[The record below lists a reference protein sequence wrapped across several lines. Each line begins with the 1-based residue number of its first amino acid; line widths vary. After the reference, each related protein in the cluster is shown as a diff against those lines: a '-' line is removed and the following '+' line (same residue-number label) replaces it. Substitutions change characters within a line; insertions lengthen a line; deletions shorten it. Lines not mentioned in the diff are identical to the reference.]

1 MEREDKGRKHVPA
14 SVSFCNSVF
23 FFSGQYLQVKNR
35 SGGGRDRTKTR
46 NFPSLMTFSIQGRLE
61 EEVIFLPSH

>member
-23 FFSGQYLQVKNR
+23 FFPAS
-35 SGGGRDRTKTR
+35 
-46 NFPSLMTFSIQGRLE
+46 TFKLKIEVGEAEQRLE
-61 EEVIFLPSH
+61 IFLP